1 MIELNKIY
9 NEECLNGM
17 KRIPDRSVDA
27 VICDLPYGTT
37 DLEWD
42 NVIPLDKLWKEYK
55 RILRPN
61 GWALLTASNP
71 FSALLIMSN
80 KKNFSHQWI
89 WDKKNTGNPLLAKKQ
104 PLKNFEDVLLF
115 QNKDFSS
122 NDYEKAHPLREY
134 GRKLFEYIGK
144 PHNEISKDF
153 IELHPNTKGNQCSR
167 FLRPD
172 SLQFALCTKQTYQ
185 ELQELYKVHQMK
197 GFREF
202 EDLSKEQAEFKKS
215 RKCERI
221 YNPQMVKGEMRK
233 RRPIGSDIAIS
244 SSWKPKEHFEFE
256 EAYSD
261 LRYPKAIISFP
272 KDKEK
277 LHPTQKPVSMFE
289 YMIKTYTNEGDTVL
303 DNCMGS
309 GTTAIACLNTKR
321 NFIGFE
327 LSKEYFDIA
336 TKRVDKRKRELD
348 LLDDVS

>member
-134 GRKLFEYIGK
+134 GRKLFEYIGNLTMK
-144 PHNEISKDF
+144 YQKILLSYTLILKEI
-153 IELHPNTKGNQCSR
+153 N
-167 FLRPD
+167 
-172 SLQFALCTKQTYQ
+172 
-185 ELQELYKVHQMK
+185 
-197 GFREF
+197 
-202 EDLSKEQAEFKKS
+202 
-215 RKCERI
+215 
-221 YNPQMVKGEMRK
+221 
-233 RRPIGSDIAIS
+233 
-244 SSWKPKEHFEFE
+244 
-256 EAYSD
+256 
-261 LRYPKAIISFP
+261 
-272 KDKEK
+272 
-277 LHPTQKPVSMFE
+277 
-289 YMIKTYTNEGDTVL
+289 VL
-303 DNCMGS
+303 DSYDQILYSLPYVQSKLIKNF
-309 GTTAIACLNTKR
+309 R
-321 NFIGFE
+321 NFI
-327 LSKEYFDIA
+327 KY
-336 TKRVDKRKRELD
+336 TR
-348 LLDDVS
+348 